1 MKVTSVEKK
10 EYEEVMIDNEFFLR
24 LDNGLWIK
32 NREFICANA
41 YAQELEAAY
50 QKSTNPPFKITN
62 DPEGVTLTVKG
73 YPPIYLMSHYPIKLK
88 EELEQ
93 ALNSLMEK

>member
-10 EYEEVMIDNEFFLR
+10 EYEEVMIDGVKYRRYDSNEWEHFGDHIFYY
-24 LDNGLWIK
+24 K
-32 NREFICANA
+32 N
-41 YAQELEAAY
+41 LEAAY
-50 QKSTNPPFKITN
+50 QKFINPPFKITN
-62 DPEGVTLTVKG
+62 DPEGVTLTIKR
-73 YPPIYLMSHYPIKLK
+73 YPPIYLMSHYPVGLK